1 MDTTA
6 QYYLNNSDIVGFP
19 KLGWNFDISPTAFTV
34 FGLEIKWYGILIAI
48 GMLLAIMYC
57 FKRIK
62 EFGLDSDRVIDAVVI
77 GLIGAM
83 IGARAYYIIFDP
95 DVTFADFFKFRNGGL
110 AIYGGLIGALLVG
123 GIAAK
128 IRKVRILPLF
138 DLAAAGFVIG
148 QAVGRWGNFVNKEAF
163 GSQTSLPWGM
173 SSASIQYM
181 LAPGSDTLVMAHPC
195 FLYESLW
202 CILGFILIHFYIK
215 HRKFDGEIFLMYSAW
230 YGFGRFFIEG
240 LRTDSLYLG
249 LIRVSQLLAIV
260 CVVIA
265 VFLIIFI
272 RGKVRRHPESFVL
285 YKDTEESKRLI
296 EESEKKNAKVKSE
309 VKSEEKIEV
318 TEEKDD
324 GKNN

>member
-1 MDTTA
+1 MNTTA
-6 QYYLNNSDIVGFP
+6 EYYLNNSDLVGFP

-34 FGLEIKWYGILIAI
+34 FGLEIKWYGIIIAI

-62 EFGLDSDRVIDAVVI
+62 EFGLDSDRVIDAVVF

-83 IGARAYYIIFDP
+83 VGARAYYIIFDA
-95 DVTFADFFKFRNGGL
+95 DVTFADFFRFRDGGL

-123 GIAAK
+123 AITAK
-128 IRKVRILPLF
+128 IRKVKILPLF

-148 QAVGRWGNFVNKEAF
+148 QAIGRWGNFVNKEAF

-249 LIRVSQLLAIV
+249 LIRISQLLAIL
-260 CVVIA
+260 CVIIA

-272 RGKVRRHPESFVL
+272 RGKVKRYPESFVL
-285 YKDTEESKRLI
+285 YKDTEQSKRLI
-296 EESEKKNAKVKSE
+296 EESEKKNSKVKTE
-309 VKSEEKIEV
+309 VKSKEKIEV
-318 TEEKDD
+318 TEDKDD

>member
-1 MDTTA
+1 MNTTA
-6 QYYLNNSDIVGFP
+6 EYYLNNSDLVGFP
-19 KLGWNFDISPTAFTV
+19 KFGWNFDISPTAFTV

-48 GMLLAIMYC
+48 GMLLAMMYC

-62 EFGLDSDRVIDAVVI
+62 EFGLDSDRVIDAVVF

-83 IGARAYYIIFDP
+83 IGARAYYVIFDA
-95 DVTFADFFKFRNGGL
+95 DVTFAEFFRFRDGGL
-110 AIYGGLIGALLVG
+110 AIYGGLIGGLLVG

-128 IRKVRILPLF
+128 IRKVKILPLF

-249 LIRVSQLLAIV
+249 LIRVSQLLAII

-272 RGKVRRHPESFVL
+272 RGKVKRYPESFVL
-285 YKDTEESKRLI
+285 YKDTEESKKLI
-296 EESEKKNAKVKSE
+296 EESEKKNAKVKTE

>member
-1 MDTTA
+1 MNMTA
-6 QYYLNNSDIVGFP
+6 EYYSNNSDLVGFP

-62 EFGLDSDRVIDAVVI
+62 EFGLDSDRVIDAVFF

-83 IGARAYYIIFDP
+83 IGARAYYVIFDA
-95 DVTFADFFKFRNGGL
+95 DVTFAEFFRFRDGGL
-110 AIYGGLIGALLVG
+110 AVYGGIIGGLIVG
-123 GIAAK
+123 GITAK
-128 IRKVRILPLF
+128 IRKVKILPLF
-138 DLAAAGFVIG
+138 DLAAAGFLIG
-148 QAVGRWGNFVNKEAF
+148 QAVGRWGNFVNKETF

-173 SSASIQYM
+173 SSASIQYV

-202 CILGFILIHFYIK
+202 CILGLVLIHFYIN
-215 HRKFDGEIFLMYSAW
+215 HRKFDGEIFLMYCAW

-249 LIRVSQLLAIV
+249 LIKISQLVSALG
-260 CVVIA
+260 VIAA
-265 VFLIIFI
+265 VFLIFFI
-272 RGKVRRHPESFVL
+272 RGKVKRHPEAFVL

-296 EESEKKNAKVKSE
+296 EESEKKNAKVKTE
-309 VKSEEKIEV
+309 VKSEDKNEV
-318 TEEKDD
+318 TEDKDD